1 MATHFK
7 DLYRRYMEKGLPSSD
22 LREFKKELDHI
33 PDEELWNTMI
43 NMEKDSA
50 PEIGM
55 PPMMKSRY
63 VRNFIK
69 SSGEDAGINLRNMPL
84 SSLYSS
90 PLPSAYIPY
99 SILQVRN
106 K

>member
-22 LREFKKELDHI
+22 LRESKKELDHI

-55 PPMMKSRY
+55 PPMMKKQIRKELHQIIW
-63 VRNFIK
+63 RRRC
-69 SSGEDAGINLRNMPL
+69 INLRNMPL

>member
-55 PPMMKSRY
+55 PFSTFLAFPCTFVQNVFDRMKGRRGERKKKTRYAEAHREIILSR
-63 VRNFIK
+63 I
-69 SSGEDAGINLRNMPL
+69 
-84 SSLYSS
+84 
-90 PLPSAYIPY
+90 
-99 SILQVRN
+99 
-106 K
+106 

>member
-55 PPMMKSRY
+55 PPMMKKQIRKELHQIIWRRRWY
-63 VRNFIK
+63 QFAK
-69 SSGEDAGINLRNMPL
+69 
-84 SSLYSS
+84 
-90 PLPSAYIPY
+90 
-99 SILQVRN
+99 
-106 K
+106 

>member
-43 NMEKDSA
+43 NMEK
-50 PEIGM
+50 ILHR
-55 PPMMKSRY
+55 KSGCPHDE
-63 VRNFIK
+63 K
-69 SSGEDAGINLRNMPL
+69 ADT
-84 SSLYSS
+84 
-90 PLPSAYIPY
+90 
-99 SILQVRN
+99 
-106 K
+106 

>member
-55 PPMMKSRY
+55 PPMMKKQIRKELHQIIWRRY
-63 VRNFIK
+63 RTTTRTSIRRSF
-69 SSGEDAGINLRNMPL
+69 LRCSQKPGL
-84 SSLYSS
+84 SFQSHG
-90 PLPSAYIPY
+90 
-99 SILQVRN
+99 